1 MNSYYHARV
10 SAKKFGGV
18 PEDYQPIHDF
28 IDSSKSSVADVRH
41 RAMLH
46 SAWGIFLTEK
56 VFGHTIPNS
65 KGDQVPVR
73 LIAEEHIL
81 EDLGFIPSM
90 EHWLKNMRIET
101 WMSGTRKRKV
111 RPTVIKLEEKSDE

>member
-1 MNSYYHARV
+1 MVLDMNSYYHARV
-10 SAKKFGGV
+10 SAKKFGGT

-46 SAWGIFLTEK
+46 SAWGIFLTEQM
-56 VFGHTIPNS
+56 FGHTIQNS
-65 KGDQVPVR
+65 LGNEVPVR
-73 LIAEEHIL
+73 LIAEEHIM

-90 EHWLKNMRIET
+90 EHWLKNMRIEP
-101 WMSGTRKRKV
+101 WMSGTRKRKTKPV
-111 RPTVIKLEEKSDE
+111 SINF